1 VSKQTPV
8 KFASAL
14 VALVALVASF
24 ALPAFARSSF
34 VQDGAQL
41 FSPATVS
48 SLNSTIGAFN
58 AQTGK
63 EVVVVTVP
71 SLDGAT
77 PQAAAEKAFAQQNVN
92 GVLVFLSKAEKKQGV
107 IPDRAAA
114 AFFPPGEI
122 DTIRQAMRG
131 YFRTGDYDTGITTGV
146 NLILDQY
153 RSHVRGLN
161 GSTVRQQ
168 SYAPSTTTQSFGG
181 GMSLLWLILILVAG
195 FLIIRAI
202 FRAISGPP

>member
-1 VSKQTPV
+1 MIKQTPA
-8 KFASAL
+8 KFGSAV
-14 VALVALVASF
+14 VALVALVVSF
-24 ALPAFARSSF
+24 ALPAFARSSY
-34 VQDGAQL
+34 VQDDAHL

-48 SLNSTIGAFN
+48 SLNSTIGAFSS
-58 AQTGK
+58 QTGK

-92 GVLVFLSKAEKKQGV
+92 GVLVYLSKAEKKQGV

-114 AFFPPGEI
+114 AFFPSGEI
-122 DTIRQAMRG
+122 DTIRRAMRG

-153 RSHVRGLN
+153 RSHIR
-161 GSTVRQQ
+161 T
-168 SYAPSTTTQSFGG
+168 GG
-181 GMSLLWLILILVAG
+181 GNDG
-195 FLIIRAI
+195 R
-202 FRAISGPP
+202 